1 MSPATE
7 DRQRSGEELLQ
18 IGEVAEEVGLSLRT
32 VRYYE
37 EVGLLSAPTRTDGG
51 FRLYGPAHLE
61 QLRLIKQMKPLGLSI
76 EEMGALLRARN
87 DLETSTSARR
97 RAEAR
102 DSLERFADLASERCA
117 ELRKQLRSAERLARQ
132 IRNEAEGGD

>member
-1 MSPATE
+1 MSSVTGDKKDSRE
-7 DRQRSGEELLQ
+7 QLMQ

-37 EVGLLSAPTRTDGG
+37 EVGLLSEPARTEGG
-51 FRLYGPAHLE
+51 FRLYGADHLA

-76 EEMGALLRARN
+76 EEMRSLLGAREKLR
-87 DLETSTSARR
+87 TSTSARG

-102 DSLERFADLASERCA
+102 DRLEGFADLAAERCA
-117 ELRKQLRSAERLARQ
+117 DLRGKLRSAEEFVRQ
-132 IRNEAEGGD
+132 VRSEAEGGD